1 MGSVSRLTFCRI
13 LQHANKLP
21 SVTIILCVFLLSYM
35 YGEGKSNYF
44 KGSIL
49 ILAYLVVLV
58 GSYFSSF
65 NNKSVNPMDTL
76 ALGRVAF
83 RQGFVEMGQPA

>member
-1 MGSVSRLTFCRI
+1 
-13 LQHANKLP
+13 
-21 SVTIILCVFLLSYM
+21 M

-65 NNKSVNPMDTL
+65 NNKMTPPGFNPMDSL
-76 ALGRVAF
+76 ALGAGAMRKLK
-83 RQGFVEMGQPA
+83 GTGYVEIGGRIVG

>member
-1 MGSVSRLTFCRI
+1 VLIIYVR
-13 LQHANKLP
+13 
-21 SVTIILCVFLLSYM
+21 VTIILCVFLLSYM

-65 NNKSVNPMDTL
+65 NNSQTLPGYNPMDTL
-76 ALGRVAF
+76 ALGAGSLR
-83 RQGFVEMGQPA
+83 RLKGTGFVEVGGRVVG